1 MELEKIMFKHIVTYC
16 VRGITLLIAVVILA
30 FSLLMASPIDPV
42 QSYVGAGVAI
52 SPEQK
57 ENIAEYWGLNDPPV
71 ERFFTWANNVL
82 HGDLGVSMTYQQEVK
97 DVIGDK
103 FTKSILLMLTA
114 WVISGV
120 LGLVIGLVMGA
131 NQNKWLDRA
140 LKGICYTLT
149 AVPSFYLGILL
160 VMIFAVYL
168 AWFPIGLASPIGVL
182 ESDVTI
188 MERIKHMV
196 LPAICLSVVSM
207 PSIALHT
214 RSKLIDALES
224 DYAQFARARGEK
236 EYKIVL
242 HQCFR
247 NIILP
252 ATMLQFAS
260 FSELFGGS
268 VLVEQVFSYPGL
280 GNAAVAA
287 GTNGDVPL
295 LLGITL
301 FSAVFVFI
309 GNAIG
314 DIIIH
319 TADPR
324 IRVRRRRNASNI

>member
-1 MELEKIMFKHIVTYC
+1 MARPVIMYF
-16 VRGITLLIAVVILA
+16 VRGVTLLIAVVILA
-30 FSLLMASPIDPV
+30 FSLLMVSPIDPI

-52 SPEQK
+52 SPEQR
-57 ENIAEYWGLNDPPV
+57 ENIAEHWGLNDPPV

-82 HGDLGVSMTYQQEVK
+82 HGDMGVSMIYRQDVL

-103 FTKSILLMLTA
+103 FSKSIMLMLTA
-114 WVISGV
+114 WIISGI
-120 LGLVIGLVMGA
+120 LGVTVGLLMGA
-131 NQNKWLDRA
+131 NQNRFIDRI
-140 LKGICYTLT
+140 LKGFCYTLT
-149 AVPSFYLGILL
+149 AVPSFYLGIILL
-160 VMIFAVYL
+160 MVFAVYL

-182 ESDVTI
+182 ETDVTFV
-188 MERIKHMV
+188 ERIRHMV
-196 LPAICLSVVSM
+196 LPAICLSMVSM

-236 EYKIVL
+236 EYRIVL
-242 HQCFR
+242 RQCFR

-287 GTNGDVPL
+287 GTGGDVPL

-301 FSAVFVFI
+301 FSALFVFV
-309 GNAIG
+309 GNVIG

-319 TADPR
+319 TIDPR
-324 IRVRRRRNASNI
+324 IRVRGRRNANVS

>member
-1 MELEKIMFKHIVTYC
+1 MFKHIVTYC

>member
-1 MELEKIMFKHIVTYC
+1 MARPVIMYF
-16 VRGITLLIAVVILA
+16 VRGVTLLIAVVILA
-30 FSLLMASPIDPV
+30 FSLLMVSPIDPI

-52 SPEQK
+52 SPEQR
-57 ENIAEYWGLNDPPV
+57 ENIAEHWGLNDPPV

-82 HGDLGVSMTYQQEVK
+82 HGDMGVSMIYRQDVL

-103 FTKSILLMLTA
+103 FSKSIMLMLTA
-114 WVISGV
+114 WIISGI
-120 LGLVIGLVMGA
+120 LGVTVGLLMGA
-131 NQNKWLDRA
+131 NQNRFIDRI
-140 LKGICYTLT
+140 LKGFCYTLT
-149 AVPSFYLGILL
+149 AVPSFYLGIILL
-160 VMIFAVYL
+160 MVFAVYL

-182 ESDVTI
+182 ETDVTFV
-188 MERIKHMV
+188 ERIRHMV
-196 LPAICLSVVSM
+196 LPAICLSMVSM

-236 EYKIVL
+236 EYRIVL
-242 HQCFR
+242 RQCFR

-287 GTNGDVPL
+287 GTGGDVPL

-301 FSAVFVFI
+301 FSALFVFV
-309 GNAIG
+309 GNVIG
-314 DIIIH
+314 DVIIH
-319 TADPR
+319 TIDPR
-324 IRVRRRRNASNI
+324 IRVRGRRNANVS

>member
-1 MELEKIMFKHIVTYC
+1 MVKHFITYC
-16 VRGITLLIAVVILA
+16 LRGITLLIAVVILA

-71 ERFFTWANNVL
+71 ERFFTWANNVI

-97 DVIGDK
+97 DVISDK
-103 FTKSILLMLTA
+103 FTKSIMLMLAA
-114 WVISGV
+114 WVISGI
-120 LGLVIGLVMGA
+120 LGLIIGLVMGA
-131 NQNKWLDRA
+131 NENSWFDRA

-160 VMIFAVYL
+160 LMIFAVYL

-182 ESDVTI
+182 ESDVTF
-188 MERIKHMV
+188 MERINHMI
-196 LPAICLSVVSM
+196 LPALCLSLVSM

-214 RSKLIDALES
+214 RSKLIVALQS

-287 GTNGDVPL
+287 GTGGDVPL

-301 FSAVFVFI
+301 FSALFVFI
-309 GNAIG
+309 GNTIG

-319 TADPR
+319 IADPR
-324 IRVRRRRNASNI
+324 IRVRRRRNA

>member
-1 MELEKIMFKHIVTYC
+1 MVKHFITYC
-16 VRGITLLIAVVILA
+16 LRGITLLIAVVILA

-57 ENIAEYWGLNDPPV
+57 ENVAEYWGLNDPPV
-71 ERFFTWANNVL
+71 ERFFTWANNVI

-97 DVIGDK
+97 DVISDK
-103 FTKSILLMLTA
+103 FTKSIMLMLAA
-114 WVISGV
+114 WVISGI
-120 LGLVIGLVMGA
+120 LGLIIGLVMGA
-131 NQNKWLDRA
+131 NENSWFDRA

-160 VMIFAVYL
+160 LMIFAVYL
-168 AWFPIGLASPIGVL
+168 TWFPIGLASPIGVL
-182 ESDVTI
+182 ESDVTF
-188 MERIKHMV
+188 MERINHMI
-196 LPAICLSVVSM
+196 LPALCLSLVSM

-214 RSKLIDALES
+214 RSKLIVALQS

-287 GTNGDVPL
+287 GTGGDVPL

-301 FSAVFVFI
+301 FSALFVFI

-324 IRVRRRRNASNI
+324 IRVRRRRNA

>member
-1 MELEKIMFKHIVTYC
+1 MERVMARPVIMYF
-16 VRGITLLIAVVILA
+16 VRGVTLLIAVVILA
-30 FSLLMASPIDPV
+30 FSLLMVSPIDPI

-52 SPEQK
+52 SPEQR
-57 ENIAEYWGLNDPPV
+57 ENIAEHWGLNDPPV

-82 HGDLGVSMTYQQEVK
+82 HGDMGVSMIYRQDVL

-103 FTKSILLMLTA
+103 FSKSIMLMLTA
-114 WVISGV
+114 WIISGI
-120 LGLVIGLVMGA
+120 LGVTVGLLMGA
-131 NQNKWLDRA
+131 NQNRFIDRI
-140 LKGICYTLT
+140 LKGFCYTLT
-149 AVPSFYLGILL
+149 AVPSFYLGIILL
-160 VMIFAVYL
+160 MVFAVYL

-182 ESDVTI
+182 ETDVTFV
-188 MERIKHMV
+188 ERIRHMV
-196 LPAICLSVVSM
+196 LPAICLSMVSM

-236 EYKIVL
+236 EYRIVL
-242 HQCFR
+242 RQCFR

-287 GTNGDVPL
+287 GTGGDVPL

-301 FSAVFVFI
+301 FSALFVFV
-309 GNAIG
+309 GNVIG
-314 DIIIH
+314 DVIIH
-319 TADPR
+319 TIDPR
-324 IRVRRRRNASNI
+324 IRVRGRRNANVS

>member
-1 MELEKIMFKHIVTYC
+1 MELATIMAKYIVTYC
-16 VRGITLLIAVVILA
+16 TRGITLLIAVVTLA
-30 FSLLMASPIDPV
+30 FFLLMASPIDPV

-57 ENIAEYWGLNDPPV
+57 ENIEEYWGLNDPPV

-82 HGDLGVSMTYQQEVK
+82 HGDFGVSMTYRQ
-97 DVIGDK
+97 DVLSVIEDK
-103 FTKSILLMLTA
+103 FSKSIMLMLAA
-114 WVISGV
+114 WIISGV
-120 LGLVIGLVMGA
+120 LGLLVGLLMGA
-131 NQNKWLDRA
+131 NYNKWIDRV

-149 AVPSFYLGILL
+149 AIPSFYLGILL
-160 VMIFAVYL
+160 LMGFAVYL

-182 ESDVTI
+182 ESDVTVL
-188 MERIKHMV
+188 ERIHHMI
-196 LPAICLSVVSM
+196 LPALCLSVVSM

-214 RSKLIDALES
+214 RSKLIEALES

-236 EYKIVL
+236 EYKIVF

-280 GNAAVAA
+280 GQAAVEA
-287 GTNGDVPL
+287 GTKGDAPL
-295 LLGITL
+295 LLAITL
-301 FSAVFVFI
+301 FSALFVFV
-309 GNAIG
+309 GNTIG
-314 DIIIH
+314 DVILH
-319 TADPR
+319 SADPR
-324 IRVRRRRNASNI
+324 IRGRRRSNVSSN

>member
-1 MELEKIMFKHIVTYC
+1 MARPVIMYF
-16 VRGITLLIAVVILA
+16 VRGVTLLIAVVILA
-30 FSLLMASPIDPV
+30 FSLLMVSPIDPI

-52 SPEQK
+52 SPEQR
-57 ENIAEYWGLNDPPV
+57 ENIAEHLGLIDPPV

-82 HGDLGVSMTYQQEVK
+82 HGDMGVSMIYRQDVL

-103 FTKSILLMLTA
+103 FSKSIMLMLTA
-114 WVISGV
+114 WIISGI
-120 LGLVIGLVMGA
+120 LGVTVGLLMGA
-131 NQNKWLDRA
+131 NQNRFIDRI
-140 LKGICYTLT
+140 LKGFCYTLT
-149 AVPSFYLGILL
+149 AVPSFYLGIILL
-160 VMIFAVYL
+160 MVFAVYL

-182 ESDVTI
+182 ETDVTFV
-188 MERIKHMV
+188 ERIRHMV
-196 LPAICLSVVSM
+196 LPAICLSMVSM

-236 EYKIVL
+236 EYRIVL
-242 HQCFR
+242 RQCFR

-287 GTNGDVPL
+287 GTGGDVPL

-301 FSAVFVFI
+301 FSALFVFV
-309 GNAIG
+309 GNVIG
-314 DIIIH
+314 DVIIH
-319 TADPR
+319 TIDPR
-324 IRVRRRRNASNI
+324 IRVRGRRNANVS

>member
-1 MELEKIMFKHIVTYC
+1 MARPVIMYF
-16 VRGITLLIAVVILA
+16 VRGVTLLIAVVILA
-30 FSLLMASPIDPV
+30 FSLLMVSPIDPI

-52 SPEQK
+52 SPEQR
-57 ENIAEYWGLNDPPV
+57 ENIAEHLGLIDPPV

-82 HGDLGVSMTYQQEVK
+82 HGDMGVSMIYRQDVL

-103 FTKSILLMLTA
+103 FSKSIMLMLTA
-114 WVISGV
+114 WIISGI
-120 LGLVIGLVMGA
+120 LGVTVGLLMGA
-131 NQNKWLDRA
+131 NQNRFIDRI
-140 LKGICYTLT
+140 LKGFCYTLT
-149 AVPSFYLGILL
+149 DVPSFYLGIILL
-160 VMIFAVYL
+160 MVFAVYL

-182 ESDVTI
+182 ETDVTFV
-188 MERIKHMV
+188 ERIRHMV
-196 LPAICLSVVSM
+196 LPAICLSMVSM

-236 EYKIVL
+236 EYRIVL
-242 HQCFR
+242 RQCFR

-287 GTNGDVPL
+287 GTGGDVPL

-301 FSAVFVFI
+301 FSALFVFV
-309 GNAIG
+309 GNVIG
-314 DIIIH
+314 DVIIH
-319 TADPR
+319 TIDPR
-324 IRVRRRRNASNI
+324 IRVRGRRNANVS

>member
-1 MELEKIMFKHIVTYC
+1 MDMEINMIKHIVTYTL
-16 VRGITLLIAVVILA
+16 RGITLLIAVVILA
-30 FSLLMASPIDPV
+30 FSLLMVSPIDPV

-71 ERFFTWANNVL
+71 ERFLTWANNVL
-82 HGDLGVSMTYQQEVK
+82 HGDFGVSMTYQDDVLN
-97 DVIGDK
+97 VIGEK
-103 FTKSILLMLTA
+103 FSKSILLMLAA
-114 WVISGV
+114 WMISGI
-120 LGLVIGLVMGA
+120 LGLFLGFIMGA
-131 NQNKWLDRA
+131 KQNSRIDKIIKA
-140 LKGICYTLT
+140 ICYTLT
-149 AVPSFYLGILL
+149 AIPSFYLGIILL
-160 VMIFAVYL
+160 MVFAVSL
-168 AWFPIGLASPIGVL
+168 AWFPIGLAGPIGVL
-182 ESDVTI
+182 EADVTI
-188 MERIKHMV
+188 AERIHHMI
-196 LPAICLSVVSM
+196 LPALCLSVVSM

-236 EYKIVL
+236 ESKIVL

-247 NIILP
+247 NVILP

-280 GNAAVAA
+280 GSAAVAA
-287 GTNGDVPL
+287 GTSGDVPL

-301 FSAVFVFI
+301 FSALFVFI
-309 GNAIG
+309 GNLIG

-319 TADPR
+319 SADPR
-324 IRVRRRRNASNI
+324 IRVRRRNNA